1 MIWNEPRFRRHAC
14 SLSRIIALALSLV
27 FFTLTVCGQTK
38 PAQTPPGKYPSREL
52 HGGIEIS
59 PRGAQ
64 GIGLRI
70 TGEDDTLNLSILYSE
85 LILSPLM
92 ATDGKFSPESI
103 RDAVV
108 TVQKLMRR
116 LQQDF
121 KIPADN
127 IYIIGTAALIATN
140 MQDLTKEIQSRTGRT
155 ITLLDVETAVQLSI
169 AGSIPRRYK
178 LNNRWYDNR
187 NSSLLVEVSAN
198 NVQGGYQVNRMSE
211 FGGGQTFDFVTFD
224 IHKGSLGV
232 VNDANKT
239 AGAQADRQAFA
250 RSTQSL
256 MEASVRA
263 SLRAEATKKLGVTTR
278 KKVYLGGPFI
288 RILVLALY
296 PEDQR
301 TYIPI
306 TTNDIN
312 AFYSRL
318 ITDPDKLL
326 SPDLSKIQSDEFRQ
340 LQETGLQTAKVAFS
354 VKEMIAGAE
363 MLRAIASELEFQNK
377 QLFFPR
383 FHHLGRILSFV
394 RLQPEEAA
402 R

>member
-1 MIWNEPRFRRHAC
+1 MIWNDPQFSRHAI
-14 SLSRIIALALSLV
+14 SKVQLVIFALSI
-27 FFTLTVCGQTK
+27 VCFVLPAYGQTK
-38 PAQTPPGKYPSREL
+38 PVQTPPGKYPAREL

-70 TGEDDTLNLSILYSE
+70 TGEDETLNVSILYSE
-85 LILSPLM
+85 LILSTLTV
-92 ATDGKFSPESI
+92 TDGKFTPESI
-103 RDAVV
+103 RDMTV

-121 KIPADN
+121 KIPVEN
-127 IYIIGTAALIATN
+127 IYITGTSGLIASN
-140 MQDLTKEIQSRTGRT
+140 VQELVNEVRLKTGRT
-155 ITLLDVETAVQLSI
+155 MTLLDVETSVQLSI

-187 NSSLLVEVSAN
+187 NASLLIEVAAN
-198 NVQGGYQVNRMSE
+198 KVQGGYQVNRMSE
-211 FGGGQTFDFVTFD
+211 FGGGQTFDFVTFELP
-224 IHKGSLGV
+224 KGTAV
-232 VNDANKT
+232 VASEANKT

-250 RSTQSL
+250 RTGQSL
-256 MEASVRA
+256 MEGSVRA
-263 SLRAEATKKLGVTTR
+263 PLRAEATKKLGLTTR
-278 KKVYLGGPFI
+278 KKVYLAGPI
-288 RILVLALY
+288 VRIMMATLFT
-296 PEDQR
+296 EDQR
-301 TYIPI
+301 TFIPI

-312 AFYSRL
+312 TFYNRL
-318 ITDPDKLL
+318 IADPDKLL

-340 LQETGLQTAKVAFS
+340 IQENGLQTAKIALS

-363 MLRAIASELEFQNK
+363 ILRAIASELELQNK
-377 QLFFPR
+377 QIFFPR

-394 RLQPEEAA
+394 RLQPEEA